1 MTAFNVKKNNVIS
14 MHSQSRGRS
23 CSSFTDH
30 PAFRKPCLA
39 YFKANICPY
48 YRCLWCNEA
57 DKIILSQSLIRGHSL
72 LVCGNSSPLFSSR
85 SCLSFC
91 VPLFHDCLAGHDDIS
106 LKARRKGRNHQACS
120 LFSICSLCSN
130 YSLFYDFLPPVSY
143 TTPAYSSFLHTHVHT
158 HTHTRTN
165 FISSLQP

>member
-1 MTAFNVKKNNVIS
+1 MPALSLPLHQTCIRGLMCRSRTKRDDGFNVKKNNVIS
-14 MHSQSRGRS
+14 MRSQSRGRS

-48 YRCLWCNEA
+48 YCCLWCNEA
-57 DKIILSQSLIRGHSL
+57 DKIILSQSLIRRHSL

-91 VPLFHDCLAGHDDIS
+91 VPPFHDCLAGHDGIS
-106 LKARRKGRNHQACS
+106 LKVRRKGRNHQACS
-120 LFSICSLCSN
+120 LVSN
-130 YSLFYDFLPPVSY
+130 YSLFYDFF
-143 TTPAYSSFLHTHVHT
+143 TPC
-158 HTHTRTN
+158 
-165 FISSLQP
+165 FIYNPRL